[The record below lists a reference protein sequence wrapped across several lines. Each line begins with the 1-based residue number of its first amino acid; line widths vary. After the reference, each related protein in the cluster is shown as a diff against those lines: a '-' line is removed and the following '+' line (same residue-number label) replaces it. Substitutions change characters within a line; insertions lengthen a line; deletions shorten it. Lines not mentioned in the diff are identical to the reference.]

1 MSYRVLKEFEILIC
15 PHSKLED
22 ALPALVQVF
31 SASSDFGF
39 RDFVNLKNSY

>member
-22 ALPALVQVF
+22 ALLALVQVF
-31 SASSDFGF
+31 SAGSDFGF

>member
-22 ALPALVQVF
+22 ASALVQVF
-31 SASSDFGF
+31 STVSDFGF